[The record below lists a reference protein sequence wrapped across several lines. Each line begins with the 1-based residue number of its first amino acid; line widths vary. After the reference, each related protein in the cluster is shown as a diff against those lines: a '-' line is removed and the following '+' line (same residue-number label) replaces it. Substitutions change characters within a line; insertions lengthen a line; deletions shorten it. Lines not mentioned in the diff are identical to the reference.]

1 MIKEYTYTRILD
13 IPQKFYEALSWG
25 RLISVIRKG
34 ARVGPWG
41 NRAQIIEYY
50 GYGKILVVKTIT
62 STETSLKITYR
73 FVE

>member
-13 IPQKFYEALSWG
+13 IPEKFYEALSWG

-41 NRAQIIEYY
+41 NRAQIVEYY
-50 GYGKILVVKTIT
+50 GYGKILT

>member
-13 IPQKFYEALSWG
+13 IPEKFYEALSWG

-34 ARVGPWG
+34 PRVGPWG
-41 NRAQIIEYY
+41 NKAQIIEYY

-62 STETSLKITYR
+62 SNETSLKITYR